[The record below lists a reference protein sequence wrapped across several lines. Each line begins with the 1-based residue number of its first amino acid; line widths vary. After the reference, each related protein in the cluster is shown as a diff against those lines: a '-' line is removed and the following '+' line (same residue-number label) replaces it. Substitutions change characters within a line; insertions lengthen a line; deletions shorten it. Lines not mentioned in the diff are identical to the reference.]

1 MGGFLLIEAKRNIAI
16 LCLSCRLA
24 MNFAAVESI
33 FSNNPFIDDFMEW
46 MGSPEGQQSIK
57 IDDTLWEAPKNV
69 QLDAKQRKY
78 MDKTGDWA
86 T

>member
-1 MGGFLLIEAKRNIAI
+1 
-16 LCLSCRLA
+16 

-33 FSNNPFIDDFMEW
+33 FSDKPFIDDFMEW

>member
-1 MGGFLLIEAKRNIAI
+1 
-16 LCLSCRLA
+16 
-24 MNFAAVESI
+24 
-33 FSNNPFIDDFMEW
+33 MEW

-78 MDKTGDWA
+78 MDKTGD
-86 T
+86 